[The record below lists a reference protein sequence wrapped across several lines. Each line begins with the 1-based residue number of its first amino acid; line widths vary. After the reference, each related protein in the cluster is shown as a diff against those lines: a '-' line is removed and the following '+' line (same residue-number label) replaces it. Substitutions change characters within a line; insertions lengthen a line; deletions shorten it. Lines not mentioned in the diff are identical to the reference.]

1 MPSGSGAFGVTEQSP
16 FQNVLPANLSQVGEC
31 MKELESNEARLATL
45 SDDDFKDKLAAA
57 IPQLRAFGRS
67 LCGSRDV
74 ADDLV
79 QDTTLKAWAARSRFQ
94 AGTNFKAWTFTIL
107 RNIYFSAARR
117 KRFTGEWNEI
127 VADRVLTAP
136 ASQDK
141 SVELR
146 DLMRGLQQI
155 SADQREALV
164 LVAAAG
170 MSYEEVAEIT
180 GVAVGTVK
188 SRVSRARLALEALME
203 GGVLKTRRH
212 DFGNAEAAVV
222 SLFAYLD
229 TIQARYRDDSD
240 LGETAALPIAA

>member
-1 MPSGSGAFGVTEQSP
+1 M
-16 FQNVLPANLSQVGEC
+16 QVGEF
-31 MKELESNEARLATL
+31 MGKKSASMEARPATL
-45 SDDDFKDKLAAA
+45 SDEDFKDQLAAA

-67 LCGSRDV
+67 LSGDRDI

-79 QDTTLKAWAARSRFQ
+79 QEAMLKAWAARERFE
-94 AGTNFKAWTFTIL
+94 ANTNFKAWTFTIL
-107 RNIYFSAARR
+107 RNIYFSQTRR
-117 KRFTGEWNEI
+117 KRFTGEWNDL

-146 DLMRGLQQI
+146 DLMRALQQI

-188 SRVSRARLALEALME
+188 SRVSRARPALEALLE
-203 GGVLKTRRH
+203 GGILKTRRH
-212 DFGNAEAAVV
+212 DFGDAEAAAI
-222 SLFAYLD
+222 SIFAYLD
-229 TIQARYRDDSD
+229 KIQARYRVEPDK
-240 LGETAALPIAA
+240 GEAVGLSLAA